1 MSTDVKPTAHAP
13 RLASEDVIINS
24 PMSFAGSAQ
33 RAFRMKRDMV
43 GALPTRYAQIPAQIP
58 AVLGVLIVIVLWWA
72 VIVVWYAVFGLLLV
86 PYRLLRRGARKR
98 KREALQHREMM
109 AAIEARNQTPDPPVG
124 V

>member
-1 MSTDVKPTAHAP
+1 MSTDIKPTSHAP

-24 PMSFAGSAQ
+24 PMSFAGAAQ

-43 GALPTRYAQIPAQIP
+43 GARPEWYAQIP

-109 AAIEARNQTPDPPVG
+109 AAIEAATKGPSHPEA
-124 V
+124 